1 MSCRDGQCG
10 ALYRLE
16 KQFREELARA
26 QHRIQ
31 DDRHSLFFALQGRHA
46 FKEISGREDSDCVAL
61 GETATRNAYAAV
73 RICVGC
79 ASLGRMTRER
89 HRWGGEPHERSRRP
103 GVCAI

>member
-1 MSCRDGQCG
+1 MSCRGGQYG
-10 ALYRLE
+10 ALCRLE
-16 KQFREELARA
+16 KQFREELTRA
-26 QHRIQ
+26 QHWIQ
-31 DDRHSLFFALQGRHA
+31 DDRHPLFFALQGRHA
-46 FKEISGREDSDCVAL
+46 FKEISGREDSECVAL

-79 ASLGRMTRER
+79 ASPGRMTRER